1 MVLDFTRWSSS
12 RPPLTCLGTINQRN
26 SENVCATGFQDP
38 AYFSEGRMG
47 VENVFHDVLGNE
59 QVELFVVESQTFE
72 VFAAPP
78 ALRIDRA
85 KGDLL
90 QQE

>member
-1 MVLDFTRWSSS
+1 MCT
-12 RPPLTCLGTINQRN
+12 
-26 SENVCATGFQDP
+26 AGFQDP
-38 AYFSEGRMG
+38 AYFSEGRTG
-47 VENVFHDVLGNE
+47 VENVFHHILGNE

-85 KGDLL
+85 KGDIL